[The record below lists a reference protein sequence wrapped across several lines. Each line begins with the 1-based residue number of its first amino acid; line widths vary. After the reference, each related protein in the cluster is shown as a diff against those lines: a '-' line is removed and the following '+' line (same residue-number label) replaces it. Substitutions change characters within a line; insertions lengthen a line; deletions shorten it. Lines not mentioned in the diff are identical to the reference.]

1 MGGGNFLIINDLRK
15 NQLKIEHEAIEYQ
28 LPVYKIDDTP
38 LLVNGEIILRP
49 LPGISPQQIIQ
60 FADDQIEFVKAGI
73 YKNLYFKIK
82 SGVDVFAISNKI
94 YESGLVEWCHPD
106 MVLPVETSNDPLYPQ
121 QYYLNNTGQNSGTN
135 NIDINAPE
143 AWAITTG
150 CDQIRVAVLDDGVE
164 DHEDLA
170 GRVLGGFTPTNPVNG
185 NGRPEGVNIV
195 DQSGNCVG
203 RVGHGI
209 ACAGILGA
217 SHNNSIGIRG
227 VAPNAQIVP
236 VNIFTPARTAGSI
249 AEGINWAW
257 NPAMGNADILSN
269 SWNYVIP
276 PGTIQPIEIDV
287 ISTAIADAMALGRLR
302 NGVRLGC
309 VVVFSSG
316 NYNPR
321 NGCIAPPPSRGC
333 FNGIPFR
340 QGCLV

>member
-1 MGGGNFLIINDLRK
+1 M
-15 NQLKIEHEAIEYQ
+15 
-28 LPVYKIDDTP
+28 
-38 LLVNGEIILRP
+38 
-49 LPGISPQQIIQ
+49 
-60 FADDQIEFVKAGI
+60 
-73 YKNLYFKIK
+73 
-82 SGVDVFAISNKI
+82 FAISNKI

-106 MVLPVETSNDPLYPQ
+106 MALPVETSNDPLYPQ
-121 QYYLNNTGQNSGTN
+121 QYYLNNTGQNGGTN

-143 AWAITTG
+143 AWAITQG

-236 VNIFTPARTAGSI
+236 VNI
-249 AEGINWAW
+249 
-257 NPAMGNADILSN
+257 LL
-269 SWNYVIP
+269 
-276 PGTIQPIEIDV
+276 QPEQQV
-287 ISTAIADAMALGRLR
+287 LLQ
-302 NGVRLGC
+302 
-309 VVVFSSG
+309 
-316 NYNPR
+316 
-321 NGCIAPPPSRGC
+321 RG
-333 FNGIPFR
+333 
-340 QGCLV
+340 